1 MNQFPPLPQIDFS
14 SLIDHHEALLKQ
26 VVTACGLTPAEQ
38 ARLIGAKQCIA
49 CGAYQDI
56 HGVLPC
62 GHDHDHDL

>member
-1 MNQFPPLPQIDFS
+1 MSCFPPLPQLVDD
-14 SLIDHHEALLKQ
+14 SLVDHHEAMLKQ

-56 HGVLPC
+56 NGVLPC
-62 GHDHDHDL
+62 GHDYDL

>member
-1 MNQFPPLPQIDFS
+1 MSTILPQIDAGAM
-14 SLIDHHEALLKQ
+14 LDIHEAMLDR
-26 VVTACGLTPAEQ
+26 VSAACGLTPAER

-62 GHDHDHDL
+62 GHDHDL